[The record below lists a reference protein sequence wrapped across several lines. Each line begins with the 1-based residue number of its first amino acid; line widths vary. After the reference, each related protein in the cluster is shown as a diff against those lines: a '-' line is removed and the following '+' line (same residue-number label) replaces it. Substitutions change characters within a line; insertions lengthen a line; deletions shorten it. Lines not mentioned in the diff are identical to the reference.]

1 MRVTYNGPIDRVGVT
16 LPDGSEIEAAVG
28 DTIDVPPEVGMS
40 LIRQSIWQKAPASR
54 RAAPEATKA
63 DEEDD

>member
-1 MRVTYNGPIDRVGVT
+1 
-16 LPDGSEIEAAVG
+16 
-28 DTIDVPPEVGMS
+28 MS